1 MDSKQCMMY
10 PVSIIIQK
18 LRFFQMIFQIDGGSD
33 WVALSRPFVEY
44 VTSSQK
50 DELVEGLLQVFKHTL
65 LPAEVCK

>member
-1 MDSKQCMMY
+1 MTS
-10 PVSIIIQK
+10 PILVINQK
-18 LRFFQMIFQIDGGSD
+18 LSYAMIFQIDGGSD

-50 DELVEGLLQVFKHTL
+50 DELVEGLLLVFKHTL